1 ERSVPGVEAD
11 RRGLPRFRTPDHAGA
26 AILQP
31 RAQRQDR
38 DRNER
43 EDQDGENQVQDD
55 HGSPLNTE
63 TVVNARGPE
72 LMRPHQKKG
81 AAARAGSRAGAA
93 WSPLFLTARTGS
105 ARTS

>member
-1 ERSVPGVEAD
+1 
-11 RRGLPRFRTPDHAGA
+11 FRTPDHAGA

-31 RAQRQDR
+31 RAQRQDG

-63 TVVNARGPE
+63 TVANARAPE

-81 AAARAGSRAGAA
+81 GSPGTKWRRGCVV
-93 WSPLFLTARTGS
+93 SPFPLTARTGS
-105 ARTS
+105 ARTSGPGPRPSGRG